1 MLLQEHLFSLFA
13 SVTKKVQDVEKTSVD
28 VGAGMGVNVF
38 VAVGLWVC
46 VTVGVDESVTLGFT
60 IWDGVKVN
68 ITKVWVGVGFGN
80 INKSLSEDSNTIPK
94 TKIVIPPSQ

>member
-38 VAVGLWVC
+38 VAVGL
-46 VTVGVDESVTLGFT
+46 
-60 IWDGVKVN
+60 
-68 ITKVWVGVGFGN
+68 
-80 INKSLSEDSNTIPK
+80 
-94 TKIVIPPSQ
+94 